1 MIRGFLFDL
10 DGVFYVSNRILK
22 GANETIDWLI
32 NNKTP
37 YRFITNTTTM
47 SREKITKKLVN
58 LGLKIKKTD
67 IISANYAGAI
77 YLKKINPAS
86 CKLILREEAKEDY
99 VEFNIQN
106 KNPEVI
112 VIGDIG
118 KDWSFDLMNELFNDV
133 LNGSKIIALH
143 KGRYFQTDN
152 GLTIDTGVFIA
163 GLEYA
168 TKTSAH
174 VIGKPSQ
181 RFFELATNDFK
192 ISYDKIAMVGDDL
205 YNDIEGANNIG
216 LFSVL
221 VKTGKYRKDIFAKSS
236 IKPNLV
242 INSIAELPIIFKDSI
257 DK

>member
-32 NNKTP
+32 NNKIP

-58 LGLKIKKTD
+58 LGLKIRKTD

-106 KNPEVI
+106 KAYAIDNKKFGSNWNHFYI
-112 VIGDIG
+112 
-118 KDWSFDLMNELFNDV
+118 NFNCD
-133 LNGSKIIALH
+133 
-143 KGRYFQTDN
+143 
-152 GLTIDTGVFIA
+152 
-163 GLEYA
+163 
-168 TKTSAH
+168 
-174 VIGKPSQ
+174 
-181 RFFELATNDFK
+181 RFV
-192 ISYDKIAMVGDDL
+192 MG
-205 YNDIEGANNIG
+205 
-216 LFSVL
+216 
-221 VKTGKYRKDIFAKSS
+221 
-236 IKPNLV
+236 
-242 INSIAELPIIFKDSI
+242 
-257 DK
+257 